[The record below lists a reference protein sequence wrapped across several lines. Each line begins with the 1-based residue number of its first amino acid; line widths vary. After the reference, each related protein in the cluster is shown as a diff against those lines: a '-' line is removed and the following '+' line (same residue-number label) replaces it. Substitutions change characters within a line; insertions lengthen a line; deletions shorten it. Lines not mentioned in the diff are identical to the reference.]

1 MKGRIAEAGLQRQG
15 RGQHVSY
22 WHIAAVAISLRSS
35 PLLRVNV
42 PRWRHGL
49 MVSE

>member
-1 MKGRIAEAGLQRQG
+1 MKGRIAEAGLQREG

-22 WHIAAVAISLRSS
+22 WHIA
-35 PLLRVNV
+35 NV